1 MTAFSPRVLR
11 AQAAASARRFAD
23 PDAELTLA
31 GLLLLAPERA
41 AGLALD
47 PEDFTEPVAAALV
60 RAFVELSAGG
70 TVPTAAAVV
79 ARAKELHPGVRVAEA
94 SQLISRVAA
103 LDEGAPLAGRVRGL
117 ADVRRAL
124 EALAARQVE
133 IIQAPDP
140 VTAARAVLARLDGAR
155 PGPAA
160 PAGPADDFPEP
171 PDPAAFHGLAGRF
184 VEVVS
189 PYSEADPV
197 ALLSTFLAV
206 FGAVVGRGG
215 PERPG
220 PFFPV
225 EADRHHPNLF
235 IGLVGPTARGRKGTS
250 AGRCLG
256 LFRLVDEAFVADR
269 VVEGL
274 SSGEGLIWAV
284 RDPIYRTVTRKG
296 EPVTELADE
305 GVADKRLLVLETEF
319 GGVLKS
325 LDRQG
330 NTLSAVI
337 RRAWDTGDLQVLTK
351 NSPARATGAHIA
363 IVAHITREELARYL
377 SETEQAN
384 GFANRFIWLAV
395 RRARLLPDG
404 EAMPPPARQE
414 LEALARE
421 VARRVE
427 LARRLNR
434 VGRSPEAAEAW
445 AAVYPKLS
453 ADRPGLVGAVLA
465 RAEAQVVRLSLV
477 YALLGGSTEVRPDH
491 LEAALALW
499 EYAERSAR
507 WVFGERTGD
516 PVADAILGA
525 LRAAGPQGLSRT
537 EIHGVLSRHVP
548 AGRINAALE
557 HLRRAGLAGV
567 EWVKTGGRPA
577 ELWRAV

>member
-1 MTAFSPRVLR
+1 MAFSPRVLR
-11 AQAAASARRFAD
+11 AQAAASAGPGFRRAAD

-70 TVPTAAAVV
+70 AVPTAAVV

-103 LDEGAPLAGRVRGL
+103 LDEGEPLAERVRGL

-140 VTAARAVLARLDGAR
+140 VAAARAVLARLDGAR

-206 FGAVVGRGG
+206 FGAAVGRGG

-235 IGLVGPTARGRKGTS
+235 VGLVGPTARGRKGTS

-296 EPVTELADE
+296 EPVTELADD

-325 LDRQG
+325 PDRQG

-337 RRAWDTGDLQVLTK
+337 RRAWDSGDLQVLTK

-363 IVAHITREELARYL
+363 IVAHITREEPARYL

-434 VGRSPEAAEAW
+434 LGLAPEAAARLCRQ
-445 AAVYPKLS
+445 AARDLS
-453 ADRPGLVGAVLA
+453 LLALVRRAVDALLQASTAAIRRSDTPVRAAETRCRAGRCLPVRRCAARPPDRADGAHQAARGPGLGREGLVDRGEDGADPWAQEHEHADDDDGNQEEDEGVLY
-465 RAEAQVVRLSLV
+465 QSLSLFF
-477 YALLGGSTEVRPDH
+477 RC
-491 LEAALALW
+491 
-499 EYAERSAR
+499 
-507 WVFGERTGD
+507 
-516 PVADAILGA
+516 
-525 LRAAGPQGLSRT
+525 LS
-537 EIHGVLSRHVP
+537 HF
-548 AGRINAALE
+548 
-557 HLRRAGLAGV
+557 
-567 EWVKTGGRPA
+567 
-577 ELWRAV
+577 